1 MDDGKQCE
9 ADKPEDDNGDYNA
22 EESSGQ
28 LAAFLVTGHSSSLA
42 GKHGLKAGSGDADE
56 QLHTKQGYK
65 DAVFGFGHAPMLA
78 AGDNMDSGEKD
89 AAENRG

>member
-1 MDDGKQCE
+1 MDDGKQGD
-9 ADKPEDDNGDYNA
+9 AGKPQGDNDDYDA
-22 EESSGQ
+22 KESGGQ
-28 LAAFLVTGHSSSLA
+28 LLPFFVTGHGGSLA